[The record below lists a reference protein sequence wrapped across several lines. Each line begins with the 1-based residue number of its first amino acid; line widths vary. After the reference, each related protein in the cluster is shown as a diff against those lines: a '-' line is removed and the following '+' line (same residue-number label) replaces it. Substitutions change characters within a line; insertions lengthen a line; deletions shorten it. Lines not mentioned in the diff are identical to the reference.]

1 MPSSIKD
8 VAFSGTN
15 RNLFDMAV
23 ILAFAVAKMLK
34 AKGDI
39 YLSTEPV
46 IKERK
51 TVQFARRMRVD
62 GLEKFGSQTVFSS
75 VTFHLDREHMDQG
88 RALGALVV
96 YIPVDYIARLMWLL
110 EYGRIDEDDELV
122 VMDACGTITNLIAGY
137 FVKELSANGYIFLE
151 MSHFESYINTAVN
164 GVNFSP
170 DQELKDELEFFIKGE
185 KKIVAELTM
194 KPLERY

>member
-1 MPSSIKD
+1 MSSSSKI
-8 VAFSGTN
+8 VAFSGAN
-15 RNLFDMAV
+15 RNLYDMSV
-23 ILAFAVAKMLK
+23 ILAFSISKMLRV
-34 AKGDI
+34 KGDI
-39 YLSTEPV
+39 YLSSEPI
-46 IKERK
+46 IKERRII
-51 TVQFARRMRVD
+51 QFAKRMRVD
-62 GLEKFGSQTVFSS
+62 GLEKFENKTVFSS
-75 VTFHLDREHMDQG
+75 VTFHIDRDHLEQEK
-88 RALGALVV
+88 ALGALII
-96 YIPVDYIARLMWLL
+96 YIPVEYIARLMWLL

-164 GVNFSP
+164 GINFSP
-170 DQELKDELEFFIKGE
+170 EQDIKDEIDFLIKGD

>member
-1 MPSSIKD
+1 MSL
-8 VAFSGTN
+8 V
-15 RNLFDMAV
+15 
-23 ILAFAVAKMLK
+23 LATSVAKMLRV
-34 AKGDI
+34 KGDI
-39 YLSTEPV
+39 YLSSEPV
-46 IKERK
+46 VKERRI
-51 TVQFARRMRVD
+51 VQFARRMRVD
-62 GLEKFGSQTVFSS
+62 GLEKFGSRAVFSS
-75 VTFHLDREHMDQG
+75 VTFHIDRDRMEHEK
-88 RALGALVV
+88 AIGALII

-164 GVNFSP
+164 GINFSP
-170 DQELKDELEFFIKGE
+170 DEDIKDEIEFFIKGD
-185 KKIVAELTM
+185 KKVVAELTM

>member
-1 MPSSIKD
+1 MPSSTKET
-8 VAFSGTN
+8 AFTGAN
-15 RNLFDMAV
+15 HNLYDMSV
-23 ILAFAVAKMLK
+23 ILASSVAKMLRV
-34 AKGDI
+34 KGDI
-39 YLSTEPV
+39 YLSSDAV

-51 TVQFARRMRVD
+51 IIQFARRMRVD
-62 GLEKFGSQTVFSS
+62 GLEKFDGRTVFSS
-75 VTFHLDREHMDQG
+75 VTFHIDRDRMEQDK
-88 RALGALVV
+88 AIGALVV

-137 FVKELSANGYIFLE
+137 FVKELSAHGYIFLE

-164 GVNFSP
+164 GINFSP
-170 DQELKDELEFFIKGE
+170 EQDVKHEIEFLIKGD